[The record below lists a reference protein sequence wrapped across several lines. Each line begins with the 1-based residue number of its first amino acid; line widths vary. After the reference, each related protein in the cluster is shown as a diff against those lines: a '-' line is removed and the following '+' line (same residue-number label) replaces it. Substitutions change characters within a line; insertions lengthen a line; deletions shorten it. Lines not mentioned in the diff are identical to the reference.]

1 MAFNV
6 NVTNSCKIL
15 AVMGSRYD
23 PSSISAD
30 VIITEAVPG
39 GGSYT
44 AVMDYDAST
53 GRGRINVPV
62 VNLTVPY
69 GAFKVCIVEGG
80 TEYACKPILIHCDID
95 CCLAK
100 LTNELLDCACDCP
113 RCATALAKAQKIFL
127 LLQSAESA
135 VEIASASQAS
145 GYYTDIYEKY
155 SKAKEICDNSC
166 GCDC

>member
-15 AVMGSRYD
+15 SVMGSRYD
-23 PSSISAD
+23 SASTTAD
-30 VIITEAVPG
+30 VVITDVATG

-44 AVMDYDAST
+44 AVMDYDAIT
-53 GRGRINVPV
+53 GRGRINVPIA
-62 VNLTVPY
+62 NLSAPY
-69 GAFKVCIVEGG
+69 GVFKVCIVES
-80 TEYACKPILIHCDID
+80 TVQYACKPIIIHCDID
-95 CCLAK
+95 CCLVK

-127 LLQSAESA
+127 LLKSAESA
-135 VEIASASQAS
+135 VEIASSSQAS
-145 GYYTDIYEKY
+145 GYYIDIYEKY

-166 GCDC
+166 GCDF